1 MGDVEN
7 GRLHNRKSDTPSLS
21 RKVLQRYD
29 QGTQHKG
36 AVLEEAS
43 TDGIHDHESSL
54 GLSSR
59 QWVFQ

>member
-1 MGDVEN
+1 MDDAEN
-7 GRLHNRKSDTPSLS
+7 DRLHNRKSDTPSLS

-29 QGTQHKG
+29 QDTQRKG
-36 AVLEEAS
+36 ALLEETS

-59 QWVFQ
+59 Q